1 MAATSV
7 LKLVVDDQQY
17 EASLRQARQGLQHL
31 QQSLQDAGKSF
42 ADCDGAMID
51 YARGL
56 GEMESTSKSA
66 RGQINDLSTTF
77 VELSRVYQ
85 QMTDQEKQSPIGQA
99 MSQSLQQL
107 RQRTIDAKQ
116 ELSNLNNQL
125 EPVKEQT
132 SQTGGILGML
142 SEKLTLNVDAMKLFD
157 VGLSAVKGALNVVG
171 DAFMASEANVDEWGR
186 VTASAK
192 DLYDGFLTALNTGDI
207 SGYLS
212 RINDIINAARAAYD
226 ELDKLGTMKTI
237 QAPLVSNQ
245 QAEIERLRG
254 MLQTGTY
261 VEKKNG
267 YETIGNLIGLQNGD
281 KLSPE
286 LIRIIENQLS
296 KGTQKIVDLW
306 DNEID
311 QSGKAIDALYNQ
323 QAVKIGMSLS
333 EFRKGTSSW
342 EEFSRNLEGY
352 RKYQQ
357 FENEHTQVYSSYSP
371 TLGTNVSS
379 SHRDDVANPYEQYKR
394 WGVFRFDGEEF
405 NNLVSLIQQRD
416 QQIMQAYSQQI
427 QAQRTINRAEGFSVR
442 QIMGGGGSGGGG
454 GKSGQLS
461 PIDQAANDVAKAEQ
475 EYADAISNAQQK
487 LLENMIKSD
496 DYDKQVLDGQKR
508 LADAYLKAYNATGDE
523 TYLNSFRDTA
533 QHVIEMQGVVD
544 ANAQAQK
551 AAEKAARELEQ
562 AQKKLAEAQEKEA
575 LLIQSWQSP
584 NAKGI
589 STFISHQQSALSL
602 ADYGSTDYS
611 QLQASIADA
620 QVFSNI
626 MSKAIQEGLN
636 DIVVDS
642 SALWQQIIGEADIDD
657 KTWQALIERINEKLK
672 EVGKDAINIDLK
684 TGKISQARG
693 NDLKEVTQ
701 LLGQMTSGVSSITG
715 GLQQLGVEIPE
726 GLSKTIGAIQA
737 IGGILTGITAI
748 LTLISSKQTAEMVSS
763 FIPGFSGG
771 GIIHA
776 ANGYLVPGND
786 HSDRTL
792 IAASSGEMVLNEFQ
806 QQALAGSLKG
816 AGSLHVTGVLKGEDM
831 LVSID
836 RTARRKGY
844 GELAFWHN

>member
-1 MAATSV
+1 MKGYQDYRSFEAA
-7 LKLVVDDQQY
+7 
-17 EASLRQARQGLQHL
+17 
-31 QQSLQDAGKSF
+31 
-42 ADCDGAMID
+42 
-51 YARGL
+51 
-56 GEMESTSKSA
+56 
-66 RGQINDLSTTF
+66 
-77 VELSRVYQ
+77 
-85 QMTDQEKQSPIGQA
+85 
-99 MSQSLQQL
+99 
-107 RQRTIDAKQ
+107 
-116 ELSNLNNQL
+116 
-125 EPVKEQT
+125 
-132 SQTGGILGML
+132 
-142 SEKLTLNVDAMKLFD
+142 
-157 VGLSAVKGALNVVG
+157 
-171 DAFMASEANVDEWGR
+171 
-186 VTASAK
+186 
-192 DLYDGFLTALNTGDI
+192 
-207 SGYLS
+207 
-212 RINDIINAARAAYD
+212 
-226 ELDKLGTMKTI
+226 
-237 QAPLVSNQ
+237 
-245 QAEIERLRG
+245 
-254 MLQTGTY
+254 
-261 VEKKNG
+261 
-267 YETIGNLIGLQNGD
+267 
-281 KLSPE
+281 
-286 LIRIIENQLS
+286 
-296 KGTQKIVDLW
+296 
-306 DNEID
+306 
-311 QSGKAIDALYNQ
+311 
-323 QAVKIGMSLS
+323 
-333 EFRKGTSSW
+333 
-342 EEFSRNLEGY
+342 
-352 RKYQQ
+352 
-357 FENEHTQVYSSYSP
+357 HTQRIRVESDY
-371 TLGTNVSS
+371 LGGGYTTKNV
-379 SHRDDVANPYEQYKR
+379 RDNAVNPYEQYR
-394 WGVFRFDGEEF
+394 NWGSFRDSGEMFEQ
-405 NNLVSLIQQRD
+405 LVQLIQQRD

-487 LLENMIKSD
+487 LLENMIKSE
-496 DYDKQVLDGQKR
+496 DYDKQVFEGQKR

-523 TYLNSFRDTA
+523 IYLNSFRETA

-544 ANAQAQK
+544 ANTQAQK

-602 ADYGSTDYS
+602 ADYGSTDYK

-657 KTWQALIERINEKLK
+657 KTWQALIDRINEKLK
-672 EVGKDAINIDLK
+672 EAGKDAINIDLK